1 MRIFQ
6 EFPMSSFR
14 SVVKLLSAVLLGS
27 LLVVS
32 TVASADAD
40 SRREKSRKQSS
51 EVMERFYKAVPTGR
65 TVIANAA
72 GYATFRKLGLKMGVV
87 GGGVG
92 RGLAVA
98 QGGAETFMNYAE
110 GSVGPG
116 LGIKTFDLIFVFET
130 PEALSN
136 FVNKGWEYTAGATAA
151 AKVGDKGSVYEGA
164 HAVSPGVK
172 LYQLTST
179 GLSADLSIM
188 GTKYFKDKKL
198 N

>member
-1 MRIFQ
+1 
-6 EFPMSSFR
+6 MSSLR
-14 SVVKLLSAVLLGS
+14 NVVRLLGAVMLGS

-40 SRREKSRKQSS
+40 SRRAKSRKQST

-65 TVIANAA
+65 EVIANAA
-72 GYATFRKLGLKMGVV
+72 GYATFRKIGLKMGVA
-87 GGGVG
+87 GGGAG
-92 RGLAVA
+92 RGLVVA
-98 QGGAETFMNYAE
+98 KGGAETFMNYAE

-130 PEALSN
+130 PEALSS

-151 AKVGDKGSVYEGA
+151 AKVGDKGTVYEGA

-172 LYQLTST
+172 LYQLTSS
-179 GLSADLSIM
+179 GLSADLAVM